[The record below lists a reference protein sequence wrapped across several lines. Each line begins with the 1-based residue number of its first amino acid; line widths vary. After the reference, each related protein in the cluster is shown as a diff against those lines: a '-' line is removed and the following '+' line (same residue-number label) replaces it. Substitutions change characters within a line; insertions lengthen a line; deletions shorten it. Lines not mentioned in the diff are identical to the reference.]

1 MLYPAELLGLILA
14 AAPLFLSIYSE
25 SLTACQF
32 RTGCVS
38 GCGIDS
44 HDEPQLARP
53 GFAHYYGVDEQN
65 AAGNIC
71 MKRKSVPILATTTT
85 ATTEDARKIAAAL
98 VEERLA
104 ACVQII
110 EPITSVYRWQG
121 AVEEEKEIL
130 LLIKSSKDLV
140 PRIAE
145 LLDRIHPY
153 EVPELIAVPIIEGSS
168 AYLSWLDENLQ

>member
-1 MLYPAELLGLILA
+1 
-14 AAPLFLSIYSE
+14 
-25 SLTACQF
+25 
-32 RTGCVS
+32 
-38 GCGIDS
+38 
-44 HDEPQLARP
+44 
-53 GFAHYYGVDEQN
+53 
-65 AAGNIC
+65 
-71 MKRKSVPILATTTT
+71 MKRKGVPILATTTT
-85 ATTEDARKIAAAL
+85 ATMEDARKITAAL

-104 ACVQII
+104 ACVQIL

-121 AVEEEKEIL
+121 TVEEEKEIL

-168 AYLSWLDENLQ
+168 AYLSWLEENLQ

>member
-1 MLYPAELLGLILA
+1 MK
-14 AAPLFLSIYSE
+14 
-25 SLTACQF
+25 TK
-32 RTGCVS
+32 RVS
-38 GCGIDS
+38 
-44 HDEPQLARP
+44 
-53 GFAHYYGVDEQN
+53 V
-65 AAGNIC
+65 
-71 MKRKSVPILATTTT
+71 LATTTT
-85 ATTEDARKIAAAL
+85 ATREDAEKIAARL

-153 EVPELIAVPIIEGSS
+153 EVPELIATPIVGGSS
-168 AYLSWLDENLQ
+168 AYLNWLAENLQ